1 MSQLQQE
8 NELFLNQSSAK
19 EDITAFIQDTLFVK
33 KEVKMNRFD
42 ALFNFFKSMLP
53 DNKKNTANE
62 SELSQQTI
70 EQRNQAQQ
78 FLDTSMYDAYVKMV
92 GYGYQPTTEQK
103 NVFSKHVLDLFDKNN
118 SASQEKIDLYVSHG
132 YQLEKKDV
140 FHYILNIQTHSEEV
154 SKAIDALN
162 FPDKKFNHLYP
173 NLTKEYIRVMAE
185 PDFSTKFLKF
195 CIRLI
200 QEKSSRDNGTELSN
214 IHNALIQL
222 YGKDTDL
229 FLKNISFDETM
240 NFIKFNHDCY
250 KNMSNYIYT
259 KPEFATWAQKEMPRI
274 IESYYKTDLE
284 NKLQKTKTTYH
295 GELENLAK
303 KAAQESIRH
312 QGVNVLPKEV
322 KDKINEIEIIYLK
335 LKTAKGNDNPYI
347 NAEEDFDIQNI
358 FEKRIPEVLQKY
370 IRIPE
375 EYRQNTRHETT
386 GKTAYEMVMESLDN
400 YQQKLQGILDVKVQ
414 NSLSD
419 MNATKIYSQKIR

>member
-8 NELFLNQSSAK
+8 KESSLNQSSAK
-19 EDITAFIQDTLFVK
+19 EDITAFIQDAMFVK

-53 DNKKNTANE
+53 ENKNKQDKQAP
-62 SELSQQTI
+62 LSQQTI

-92 GYGYQPTTEQK
+92 GYGYQATREQK
-103 NVFSKHVLDLFDKNN
+103 NVFSKHVLDLFHKNN
-118 SASQEKIDLYVSHG
+118 SASKEKLDQYVSHG
-132 YQLEKKDV
+132 YQLEKQDV
-140 FHYILNIQTHSEEV
+140 FHYILNIQEHSGEIN
-154 SKAIDALN
+154 KAIDALN
-162 FPDKKFNHLYP
+162 FPDKKVNPLYP

-195 CIRLI
+195 CIQLI
-200 QEKSSRDNGTELSN
+200 QEKANQDNGISMSN
-214 IHNALIQL
+214 IHNALVQL
-222 YGKDTDL
+222 YTKDADL

-250 KNMSNYIYT
+250 KNMSTFVYS
-259 KPEFATWAQKEMPRI
+259 KVDFATWAQKEMPRI

-295 GELENLAK
+295 GELENLAQ

-335 LKTAKGNDNPYI
+335 LKTAKGNDNPHL
-347 NAEEDFDIQNI
+347 NAQEDFDIQNI

-386 GKTAYEMVMESLDN
+386 GKTAYEMVIESLDN
-400 YQQKLQGILDVKVQ
+400 YQQKLQGILDEKIQ
-414 NSLSD
+414 NNLSD
-419 MNATKIYSQKIR
+419 INVTKIYSQKIR